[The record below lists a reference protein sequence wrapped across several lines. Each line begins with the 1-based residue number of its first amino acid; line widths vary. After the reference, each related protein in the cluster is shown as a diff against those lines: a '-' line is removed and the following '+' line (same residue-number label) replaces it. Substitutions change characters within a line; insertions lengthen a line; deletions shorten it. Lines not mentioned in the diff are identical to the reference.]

1 MDLIGFNYYNSLNN
15 DYGALEYLL
24 NNLSRVEKDF
34 GAFFGHFTFSHDPIA
49 HDENCYFSYK
59 KKIKNEAQLNGQV
72 TCILK
77 TMAKIIKELKR
88 KNLYESSLIVFKSD
102 HGKPSDY
109 FNKKTVRGINIFH
122 EGNIFGYDRYRP
134 FVMLKL
140 PHQKSDKI
148 NFNKKMFHLS
158 DLSKIYCESYRY
170 FSFLPVHNCDALQK
184 FLAEEYRLDSDGS
197 YYLYVPK
204 NINTFSFDGHDAVKN
219 ANSIKEMEIMFKK
232 WSFD

>member
-77 TMAKIIKELKR
+77 LW
-88 KNLYESSLIVFKSD
+88 
-102 HGKPSDY
+102 
-109 FNKKTVRGINIFH
+109 
-122 EGNIFGYDRYRP
+122 
-134 FVMLKL
+134 
-140 PHQKSDKI
+140 QK
-148 NFNKKMFHLS
+148 
-158 DLSKIYCESYRY
+158 
-170 FSFLPVHNCDALQK
+170 
-184 FLAEEYRLDSDGS
+184 
-197 YYLYVPK
+197 
-204 NINTFSFDGHDAVKN
+204 
-219 ANSIKEMEIMFKK
+219 
-232 WSFD
+232 